1 MDVCSRK
8 FLSMLNLNKNL
19 KIAFINPPHADWS
32 LANNMTY
39 LMCQSHYTHVGKYA
53 NNIEWIPAP
62 YKWNRY
68 QTYEEVYQEI
78 KEADIVLFSSYVW
91 NYTIVDDLCRY
102 VKQKNPNVITAVGGP
117 HIGTNEI
124 HLMMDRYKLYDFIC
138 QPTKPGETFV
148 SDLIDSWF
156 EDVYPDVEKI
166 SWAVG
171 SLCKKNYELDK
182 ENYSVYEDHHS
193 YLLEICSYAKD
204 NNMEPFI
211 VIETTRGCPYRCVF
225 CEWGGGIDT
234 KIIKKDIDIVK
245 RDILALKR
253 AGFRDAYLTD
263 ANFGA
268 FEDRDIE
275 IFAFGWENNF
285 NLTDISTMKAKS
297 LDRRKRLIDKWFGVV
312 GSTTKK
318 PKTLE
323 KTGLDMWGA
332 TEYVSIVPTVS
343 IQSISED
350 AMRIAD
356 RVDLSTQD
364 KIELSRY
371 ISKRCSENNFPI
383 PALELILAMPGST
396 IQDFYDEM
404 EIIWNF
410 KAWGSFRHDYMFL
423 PDSRLNSEDYK
434 KKYDI
439 ETVEVF
445 SDIVDEDGI
454 DNWNS
459 LYKNKKTYFRT
470 IKSCFSFTEAEMKEM
485 WFMNN
490 AANYLLKNLYA
501 NYAEYISPGDF
512 VKGCYTI
519 ISQLDDFIPI
529 EKEINDIFDTSK
541 PPKSIRQLCG
551 QFRVET
557 IETMI
562 EKNSL
567 LIKSEAM
574 IQCLT

>member
-1 MDVCSRK
+1 
-8 FLSMLNLNKNL
+8 MLIQKRNL
-19 KIAFINPPHADWS
+19 KVAFLNPPHADWS

-39 LMCQSHYTHVGKYA
+39 LMCQSHYTHNGKYA
-53 NNIEWIPAP
+53 EQVQWIPAP
-62 YKWNRY
+62 YKWNSY
-68 QTYEEVYQEI
+68 QSYDDVYEEI

-91 NYTIVDDLCRY
+91 NYTIVDEFCQY
-102 VKQKNPNVITAVGGP
+102 IKKKNPNVITVVGGP
-117 HIGTNEI
+117 HIGTNEVL
-124 HLMMDRYKLYDFIC
+124 LMMERYALYDFIC

-156 EDVYPDVEKI
+156 EDGYPNLEKI

-171 SLCKKNYELDK
+171 STCKRSYELDK
-182 ENYSVYEDHHS
+182 ENYSVYEDNLA
-193 YLLEICSYAKD
+193 YLSEICSYAKS

-211 VIETTRGCPYRCVF
+211 VIETTRGCPYKCVF
-225 CEWGGGIDT
+225 CEWGGGINT
-234 KIIKKDIDIVK
+234 KIIKKDIEIVK

-275 IFAFGWENNF
+275 IFAFAWGNNF
-285 NLTDISTMKAKS
+285 NLTDISTMKSKS
-297 LDRRKRLIDKWFGVV
+297 LDRRKRLIDKWFNVV
-312 GSTTKK
+312 GSTIDQ

-323 KTGLDMWGA
+323 KKSGLDMWGA
-332 TEYVSIVPTVS
+332 TESVSIVPTVS

-364 KIELSRY
+364 KLELSRY
-371 ISKRCSENNFPI
+371 INKRCSENNFPI

-404 EIIWNF
+404 EVIWNF

-423 PDSRLNSEDYK
+423 PDSTLNSDDYK

-439 ETVEVF
+439 KTVEVY

-459 LYKNKKTYFRT
+459 LYKNKKTHFRT
-470 IKSCFSFTEAEMKEM
+470 IKSCFSFTEEEMKEM
-485 WFMNN
+485 WLMNN
-490 AANYLLKNLYA
+490 AANYLLKNVYA
-501 NYAEYISPGDF
+501 DYEAYMTPGEF
-512 VKGCYTI
+512 VKECYNV
-519 ISQLDDFIPI
+519 ISQLDDFVPI
-529 EKEINDIFDTSK
+529 MQEIDDIFDPKTT
-541 PPKSIRQLCG
+541 PKSIRQLCG
-551 QFRVET
+551 QFRVDT
-557 IETMI
+557 IDAMLN
-562 EKNSL
+562 KNLL
-567 LIKSEAM
+567 LIKNKVM
-574 IQCLT
+574 VQCLI